1 MRHTDTNFLGAV
13 TPNALNRLGHHRD
26 QALAT
31 FKAKTL
37 RSRVFT
43 TQGALQTLCTVQ
55 LPQNI
60 QALLRTE
67 FGRTTHRLHATHD
80 PVSLLGIDN
89 VHEFGAHLRAIGC
102 LKIRPDLR
110 QRRLSTP
117 EIHGAYL
124 KRCIQV
130 CVAELVKAQR

>member
-31 FKAKTL
+31 LKAKTL
-37 RSRVFT
+37 RSRVFA
-43 TQGALQTLCTVQ
+43 TQRALQTLRAVQ

-60 QALLRTE
+60 QTLLWAE
-67 FGRTTHRLHATHD
+67 FGRTAHRFHATHD
-80 PVSLLGIDN
+80 PVPLLGIDN
-89 VHEFGAHLRAIGC
+89 VHEFCSHLRAIGC

-124 KRCIQV
+124 KRCIQI
-130 CVAELVKAQR
+130 CVAQLVKAQR